1 MFLISTPS
9 FPNHSR
15 NLFTHFVCWNVAINF
30 FWSFFFFVRSGPA
43 PTVPTITYTVGD
55 RDTLT
60 SVAARFDTT
69 PSELTALNRLGSSF
83 IYSGQTLLVPDK
95 SQMKDEDSS
104 SETSG
109 DTDGSKDKSRKSSS
123 NNDDIPQQEKGR
135 FAAYRSSASLLL
147 FLRRRFEGQKR
158 EKKVYRPT
166 CRTFGL
172 ILLRTCARARLVQET
187 CT

>member
-1 MFLISTPS
+1 LSI
-9 FPNHSR
+9 
-15 NLFTHFVCWNVAINF
+15 LFTTT
-30 FWSFFFFVRSGPA
+30 GPA

-95 SQMKDEDSS
+95 SKIKDDDTS
-104 SETSG
+104 SEASG

-123 NNDDIPQQEKGR
+123 NNDDIPQEEKGKTT
-135 FAAYRSSASLLL
+135 FFSV
-147 FLRRRFEGQKR
+147 FQKFHGR
-158 EKKVYRPT
+158 
-166 CRTFGL
+166 
-172 ILLRTCARARLVQET
+172 
-187 CT
+187 

>member
-1 MFLISTPS
+1 MIHFLIGILCLGSIPQ
-9 FPNHSR
+9 
-15 NLFTHFVCWNVAINF
+15 I
-30 FWSFFFFVRSGPA
+30 
-43 PTVPTITYTVGD
+43 PTITYTVGD

-95 SQMKDEDSS
+95 SKLKDDDSS

-123 NNDDIPQQEKGR
+123 NADDIPQQEKGR
-135 FAAYRSSASLLL
+135 FHFVFL
-147 FLRRRFEGQKR
+147 FATLF
-158 EKKVYRPT
+158 
-166 CRTFGL
+166 
-172 ILLRTCARARLVQET
+172 
-187 CT
+187 